1 VSELDGESAEAS
13 RLGRVLVLCN
23 IVILVLLAFAAARIL
38 YVSHATHAAQ
48 AQQAAENLARI
59 LSLSLAGEIRLVD
72 NALRATRDAVD
83 DLPADTERPE
93 VVRALAERNRRHVP
107 GIDDVRVT
115 DQSGRV
121 IGEPGFPLHVG
132 DRDYFQASLL
142 APEALVVSEPLKDR
156 LTGQW
161 GLALSRARSAADGV
175 PRGVVYS
182 HLSTAH
188 LLRSLEQVDAGRMGA
203 VSLRTSSLH
212 LVARKSDEPTPDSAI
227 GSAQVSPGLREAV
240 QKNPVQGFYV
250 SRTAI
255 DGVERANAYRQVDG
269 YPLTVIV
276 GLGTREF
283 FRPWRREAA
292 STIALAGSLAALVVG
307 LSVVVFRDQEKQLA
321 MRGSI
326 QRLLREQQIVLDNE
340 LVGMTRVR
348 ERVEVWHNKALE
360 RMFGYGPGELS
371 SQPSRLLYP
380 DDASHE
386 QIGRAYA
393 LLARGEPFRTQ
404 LEMRRKDGSLI
415 WVDLSGVELPH
426 GDSLWM
432 MVDITAIKVIEHEA
446 RHAAQHDELT
456 GLLNRAGL
464 DAHLAA
470 LLSTTREAGAPL
482 ALCFI
487 DLDGFKAVNDAHG
500 HDAGDSLLRIAAQR
514 LTACTRSGDVVAR
527 LGGDEFVV
535 LLTSFRELAEIA
547 LVMQRVVDA
556 LSAPVVLHGDGDVH
570 VGASVG
576 VALFP
581 ADGEDAATLLAHAD
595 MAMYAAKHAGKGCIR
610 YHQAPP

>member
-1 VSELDGESAEAS
+1 MAAPQGESADGF
-13 RLGRVLVLCN
+13 RLGRVLILGN
-23 IVILVLLAFAAARIL
+23 IVILCLLAFASARIL
-38 YVSHATHAAQ
+38 WVSHATHAEQ
-48 AQQAAENLARI
+48 ARRAAENLARI
-59 LSLSLAGEIRLVD
+59 LSLSLATDIKLVD
-72 NALRATRDAVD
+72 NALQATRDAVD
-83 DLPADTERPE
+83 DAPPGSERPGMIQ
-93 VVRALAERNRRHVP
+93 AIAERHRRHVP
-107 GIDDVRVT
+107 GIEGLRVT
-115 DQSGRV
+115 DGSGRV
-121 IGEPGFPLHVG
+121 IDEGGVPLIVG
-132 DRDYFQASLL
+132 DRDYFQASL
-142 APEALVVSEPLKDR
+142 ASPGTLVVSEPLKDR
-156 LTGQW
+156 VTEQW
-161 GLALSRARSAADGV
+161 GLVLSRARHLAAGV

-188 LLRSLEQVDAGRMGA
+188 LLRSLGEVSVGRYGA
-203 VSLRTSSLH
+203 VSLRTSSLR
-212 LVARKSDEPTPDSAI
+212 LVARQSGDPTPDSAL
-227 GSAQVSPGLREAV
+227 GSDNVSAELRAALQE
-240 QKNPVQGFYV
+240 NPALGFYV

-276 GLGTREF
+276 GLGTQDF
-283 FRPWRREAA
+283 YRPWKREVT

-307 LSVVVFRDQEKQLA
+307 LSVVVFRDQGKQLA
-321 MRGSI
+321 MRMSI
-326 QRLLREQQIVLDNE
+326 QRLLTEQQVVLDNE

-348 ERVEVWHNKALE
+348 DRVEVWHNKALE

-386 QIGRAYA
+386 RIGRVYPS
-393 LLARGEPFRTQ
+393 LARGEPFRTQ

-415 WVDLSGVELPH
+415 WVDLSGVQLPG

-432 MVDITAIKVIEHEA
+432 MVDITAIKAIEREA

-456 GLLNRAGL
+456 GLMNRAGL
-464 DAHLAA
+464 DALLGP
-470 LLSTTREAGAPL
+470 LLSTAHAAGSRL

-487 DLDGFKAVNDAHG
+487 DLDGFKAVNDVNG
-500 HDAGDSLLRIAAQR
+500 HDAGDMLLRIAAQR
-514 LTACTRSGDVVAR
+514 LVACTRAGDLVAR

-535 LLTSFRELAEIA
+535 VLHSFHDVFEIDTV
-547 LVMQRVVDA
+547 LRRIVDV
-556 LSAPVVLHGDGDVH
+556 LSAPVDLRGDVEVR

-581 ADGEDAATLLAHAD
+581 DDGADATILLARAD
-595 MAMYAAKHAGKGCIR
+595 AAMYASKRGGKGRVR